1 MAMHIDRSH
10 SFSNGNSSINTAF
23 VSEHLDG
30 LPVFIISNIITG
42 DKTFPTVGVFLCI
55 KFL

>member
-10 SFSNGNSSINTAF
+10 SFSNGNRSINPAF

-30 LPVFIISNIITG
+30 LPVFIISNIITE
-42 DKTFPTVGVFLCI
+42 DKSFPTVGVFLCI